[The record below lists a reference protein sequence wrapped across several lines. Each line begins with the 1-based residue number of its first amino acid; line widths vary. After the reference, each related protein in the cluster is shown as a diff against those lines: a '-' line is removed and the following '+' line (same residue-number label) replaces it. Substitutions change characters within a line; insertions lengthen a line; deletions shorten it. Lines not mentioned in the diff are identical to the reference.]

1 MKRNIVGGRGKGEEE
16 RKTNKIVAGVN
27 EREKKSIHAR
37 NWNDRAVGLAMA
49 TADNKLSDD
58 GQSFDQ

>member
-1 MKRNIVGGRGKGEEE
+1 MKNPSQRKRKRGERGEKEG
-16 RKTNKIVAGVN
+16 KTNKVVAGVN
-27 EREKKSIHAR
+27 EREKKSIRAR

-58 GQSFDQ
+58 G